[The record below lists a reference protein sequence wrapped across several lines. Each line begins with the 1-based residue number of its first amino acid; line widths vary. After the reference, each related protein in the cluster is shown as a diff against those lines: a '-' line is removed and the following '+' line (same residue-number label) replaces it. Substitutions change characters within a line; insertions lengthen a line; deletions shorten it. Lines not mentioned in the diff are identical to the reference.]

1 MPYVGRTPSAVPV
14 TADDIP
20 ANSIDASK
28 IVDGA
33 ITIADIADD
42 AVTAAKLANS
52 INTEI
57 AANTAKT
64 GITSG
69 QASAITANTAKV
81 TNATHTGDVTGATAL
96 TIADNAVT
104 LAKMAGG
111 TDGQIITYDASGN
124 PVTVGPG
131 TDGQV
136 LTSTGAGSPPAFE
149 TAAGGKVLQ
158 VAVATFTAGHVTSTN
173 GSNDVSSTDGY
184 GLFATSFTPTSA
196 SSKIIISSSTVSIHE
211 EANNYNS
218 CWVASFYDTTRIAV
232 TSGTWHSN
240 SNFVSSYNAA
250 YFSINHSV
258 SSWGTTAKT
267 INIRA
272 GMDGSSG
279 TFHIN
284 GSSLYNMG
292 GQAQIG
298 LTIMEVEV

>member
-149 TAAGGKVLQ
+149 TAAGGGKVLQ
-158 VAVATFTAGHVTSTN
+158 VVSSGGFSATASTSSTSWVDTGQSVTITPASGSKVLLMLNGGGGRPNRPIGYPDARVVTTLYRGSTN
-173 GSNDVSSTDGY
+173 LGHSSFGLAQQRIKAEVSSTSGGMVAPHSIIHLD
-184 GLFATSFTPTSA
+184 A
-196 SSKIIISSSTVSIHE
+196 SP
-211 EANNYNS
+211 
-218 CWVASFYDTTRIAV
+218 
-232 TSGTWHSN
+232 G
-240 SNFVSSYNAA
+240 
-250 YFSINHSV
+250 
-258 SSWGTTAKT
+258 G
-267 INIRA
+267 
-272 GMDGSSG
+272 DGSTAITYKIYYKSPDACTVNYSYVTDG
-279 TFHIN
+279 RVE
-284 GSSLYNMG
+284 LVAME
-292 GQAQIG
+292 IG
-298 LTIMEVEV
+298 A